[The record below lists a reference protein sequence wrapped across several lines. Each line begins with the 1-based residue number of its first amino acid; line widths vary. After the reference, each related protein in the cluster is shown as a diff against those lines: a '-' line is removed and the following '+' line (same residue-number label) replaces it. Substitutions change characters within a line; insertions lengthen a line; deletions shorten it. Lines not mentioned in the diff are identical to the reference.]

1 MADACAASSVCPA
14 FATCENI
21 PGSHRCACKRGFASS
36 SGEQYFTD
44 RKVKC
49 KDIDECSRDPSPCGP
64 NSVCT
69 NKRGSY
75 TCTCPPGYLP
85 PSQPGIP
92 FSCTD
97 IDECL
102 DLASCPAS
110 ATCTNT
116 PGSHFCTCNTGFAS
130 SSGEQRFT
138 EPAAQCNDIDE
149 CSRDPSPCGPSSVCT
164 NTVGS
169 YACTCPPGY
178 LPPSQPGIPFSC
190 TDVDECAQN
199 PAICGPN
206 ASCLNT
212 PGSYTCQCSPGHL
225 PSTPGPWVPGTTL
238 CTDIDECLDLAS
250 CPASATCT
258 NTPGNHFCTCNTGF
272 ASSSGEQ
279 RFTEPAA
286 QCNDIDECSW
296 DPSPCGPSSMCT
308 NTLGSYTCTCSPG
321 YLPPSQPGIPFSC
334 TDVDECAR
342 KPAICGPNASCL
354 NTPGSYTCQCSPG
367 HLPSTPGPW
376 VPGTTLCTDI
386 DECLDLASCP
396 ASATCTNTPGS
407 HFCTC
412 NTGFASSSGE
422 QRFTEPAAQC
432 NDIDECSWDPS
443 PCGPSSMCTN
453 TVGSYACTCPPGYLP
468 PSQPGI
474 PFSCTDVD
482 ECARKPAICRPNA
495 SCLNTPGSYTCQCSP
510 GHLPS
515 TPGPWVPGTTL
526 CTDIDECL
534 DLASCPASA
543 TCTNTP
549 GSHFCTCN
557 TGFASS
563 SGEQRFTEPGAQCN
577 DIDECSRDPSPC
589 GPSSVCTNTVGSYAC
604 TCPPGYL
611 PPSQPGIPFSCTD
624 VDECARKPAICGPNA
639 SCLNTPGSYTCQCS
653 PGHLPST
660 PGPWV
665 PGTTLCTDIDECLDL
680 ASCPA
685 SATCTNTPGSHFCTC
700 NTGFASSSGEQRF
713 TEPAAQCNDIDE
725 CSRDPSPCGPS
736 SVCTN
741 TVGSYA
747 CTCPPGYLP
756 PSQPGIP
763 FSCTDVDECARKPAI
778 CGPNASCL
786 NTPGSYTCQ
795 CSPGHLPS
803 TPGPWVPGT
812 TLCTD
817 IDECLDLASCPA
829 SATCTNTP
837 GSHFCTCNTGFA
849 SSSGEQRFTEPAAQ
863 CNDIDE
869 CSRDPSPCGPSSV
882 CTNTVGSY
890 ACTCP
895 PGYLPPSQPGI
906 PFSCTDV
913 DECARKPAICGPN
926 ASCLNTPG
934 SYTCQCSPGHLP
946 STPGPWV
953 PGTTLCTD
961 IDECL
966 DLASCPASATCT
978 NTPGSH
984 FCTCN
989 TGFASSSGEQRFTE
1003 PAAQCND
1010 IDECSR
1016 DPSPCGPS
1024 SVCTNTVGSYA
1035 CTCPPGYLP
1044 PSQPGIPF
1052 SCTDVDECAR
1062 KPAICGPNA
1071 SCLNTPGSYT
1081 CQCSPGHLP
1090 STPGPWV
1097 PGTTLCTEVASNDP
1111 VRTCHNRRLDAA
1123 PGSSPDDAAF
1133 CTLLTSTF
1141 SVLGDPYERKDST
1154 VSLVKAAAGFASI
1167 LEQTPSWSNLSTEQ
1181 LSTMATVF
1189 LQRVESVL
1197 LAAFANPTGK
1207 GNQTIQMEQLDVQ
1220 TKVIEDGC
1228 PGKDS
1233 VISLEVKGE
1242 TMKISC
1248 RTIQGT
1254 VAQARAGVAFASYM
1268 GMESILNGSFFHG
1281 QRATSV
1287 WMNSRVVSAVLTSQ
1301 TKTDFPDP
1309 VNYTFQNLMPSSSP
1323 DQLICVSWEATAWR
1337 GSWSRAGCG
1346 VLHSNATHTTCSCN
1360 RVSNL
1365 AVLMASGEITAGFP
1379 LFLVSHV
1386 GLALSLLCL
1395 FLAILTFLLS
1405 RSIRN
1410 VNTSIHLQLCL
1421 CLFLADLLF
1430 LTAVDSPSH
1439 QLACSIIAGLLHY
1452 LFLACFAW
1460 MFLEAV
1466 VLFLTIRNLGV
1477 VNYFSTHSPKM
1488 RHLSL
1493 FGYGFPTLVVA
1504 VSAAVMPQGYGR
1516 QENCWLSMEKGFIWS
1531 FLGPVCVIIGINSV
1545 LFALTLWM
1553 LQRKLS
1559 RLNTDVSTLK
1569 NTRLLTFKAI
1579 AQVFI
1584 LGCTWI
1590 FGLLQVGPAATV
1602 MAYLFT
1608 IINSLQGAF
1617 IFLVHC
1623 LLNRQVREEYK
1634 RWFTCKP
1641 KSYVSDVSMSTLATS
1656 SKAG

>member
-1 MADACAASSVCPA
+1 MGLVVCPMDVLGTTKNYTNLVPTLGSKMEAASCNRPQCAGLQMPSSSARFCWLICFKGTQHFSSAVNRCDDPMLCPDY
-14 FATCENI
+14 ATCTNARQ
-21 PGSHRCACKRGFASS
+21 GYYCTCQRGFVST
-36 SGEQYFTD
+36 SGATEFTD
-44 RKVKC
+44 PAVRC
-49 KDIDECSRDPSPCGP
+49 
-64 NSVCT
+64 N
-69 NKRGSY
+69 
-75 TCTCPPGYLP
+75 
-85 PSQPGIP
+85 
-92 FSCTD
+92 D

-190 TDVDECAQN
+190 T
-199 PAICGPN
+199 
-206 ASCLNT
+206 
-212 PGSYTCQCSPGHL
+212 
-225 PSTPGPWVPGTTL
+225 
-238 CTDIDECLDLAS
+238 
-250 CPASATCT
+250 
-258 NTPGNHFCTCNTGF
+258 
-272 ASSSGEQ
+272 
-279 RFTEPAA
+279 
-286 QCNDIDECSW
+286 
-296 DPSPCGPSSMCT
+296 
-308 NTLGSYTCTCSPG
+308 
-321 YLPPSQPGIPFSC
+321 
-334 TDVDECAR
+334 
-342 KPAICGPNASCL
+342 
-354 NTPGSYTCQCSPG
+354 
-367 HLPSTPGPW
+367 
-376 VPGTTLCTDI
+376 
-386 DECLDLASCP
+386 
-396 ASATCTNTPGS
+396 
-407 HFCTC
+407 
-412 NTGFASSSGE
+412 
-422 QRFTEPAAQC
+422 
-432 NDIDECSWDPS
+432 
-443 PCGPSSMCTN
+443 
-453 TVGSYACTCPPGYLP
+453 
-468 PSQPGI
+468 
-474 PFSCTDVD
+474 
-482 ECARKPAICRPNA
+482 
-495 SCLNTPGSYTCQCSP
+495 
-510 GHLPS
+510 
-515 TPGPWVPGTTL
+515 
-526 CTDIDECL
+526 
-534 DLASCPASA
+534 
-543 TCTNTP
+543 
-549 GSHFCTCN
+549 
-557 TGFASS
+557 
-563 SGEQRFTEPGAQCN
+563 
-577 DIDECSRDPSPC
+577 
-589 GPSSVCTNTVGSYAC
+589 
-604 TCPPGYL
+604 
-611 PPSQPGIPFSCTD
+611 
-624 VDECARKPAICGPNA
+624 
-639 SCLNTPGSYTCQCS
+639 
-653 PGHLPST
+653 
-660 PGPWV
+660 
-665 PGTTLCTDIDECLDL
+665 
-680 ASCPA
+680 
-685 SATCTNTPGSHFCTC
+685 
-700 NTGFASSSGEQRF
+700 
-713 TEPAAQCNDIDE
+713 
-725 CSRDPSPCGPS
+725 
-736 SVCTN
+736 
-741 TVGSYA
+741 
-747 CTCPPGYLP
+747 
-756 PSQPGIP
+756 
-763 FSCTDVDECARKPAI
+763 
-778 CGPNASCL
+778 
-786 NTPGSYTCQ
+786 
-795 CSPGHLPS
+795 
-803 TPGPWVPGT
+803 
-812 TLCTD
+812 
-817 IDECLDLASCPA
+817 
-829 SATCTNTP
+829 
-837 GSHFCTCNTGFA
+837 
-849 SSSGEQRFTEPAAQ
+849 
-863 CNDIDE
+863 
-869 CSRDPSPCGPSSV
+869 
-882 CTNTVGSY
+882 
-890 ACTCP
+890 
-895 PGYLPPSQPGI
+895 
-906 PFSCTDV
+906 
-913 DECARKPAICGPN
+913 
-926 ASCLNTPG
+926 
-934 SYTCQCSPGHLP
+934 
-946 STPGPWV
+946 
-953 PGTTLCTD
+953 
-961 IDECL
+961 
-966 DLASCPASATCT
+966 
-978 NTPGSH
+978 
-984 FCTCN
+984 
-989 TGFASSSGEQRFTE
+989 
-1003 PAAQCND
+1003 
-1010 IDECSR
+1010 
-1016 DPSPCGPS
+1016 
-1024 SVCTNTVGSYA
+1024 
-1035 CTCPPGYLP
+1035 
-1044 PSQPGIPF
+1044 
-1052 SCTDVDECAR
+1052 
-1062 KPAICGPNA
+1062 
-1071 SCLNTPGSYT
+1071 
-1081 CQCSPGHLP
+1081 
-1090 STPGPWV
+1090 
-1097 PGTTLCTEVASNDP
+1097 EVASNDP

-1123 PGSSPDDAAF
+1123 PSSSPDDAAF

-1301 TKTDFPDP
+1301 TKSDFPDP

-1395 FLAILTFLLS
+1395 FLAILTFLLC

-1608 IINSLQGAF
+1608 IINSLQG
-1617 IFLVHC
+1617 
-1623 LLNRQVREEYK
+1623 VREEYK

-1656 SKAG
+1656 SKAVREPMSLRSLPNPHQMHPESRADVLAGRQEMPSRHRRRKSLSQNLNPPSLKRLQDQSFETNLPAVWAGV

>member
-1 MADACAASSVCPA
+1 MLCPDYATCINARQGYYCTCQRGFVSTSGATEFTDPAVRCNADACAASSVCPA

-49 KDIDECSRDPSPCGP
+49 KDIDECSQDPSPCGP
-64 NSVCT
+64 SSVCT
-69 NKRGSY
+69 NTLGSY
-75 TCTCPPGYLP
+75 ACTCPPGYLP

-97 IDECL
+97 VDECARNPAICGPNASCLNTPGSYTCQCSPGHRRSTPGPWVPGTTLCTDVDECL

-164 NTVGS
+164 NTPGS

-178 LPPSQPGIPFSC
+178 LPRSQPGIPFSC
-190 TDVDECAQN
+190 TDVDECARN

-212 PGSYTCQCSPGHL
+212 PGSYTCQCSPGHRR
-225 PSTPGPWVPGTTL
+225 STPGPWVPGTTL
-238 CTDIDECLDLAS
+238 CTD
-250 CPASATCT
+250 
-258 NTPGNHFCTCNTGF
+258 
-272 ASSSGEQ
+272 
-279 RFTEPAA
+279 
-286 QCNDIDECSW
+286 
-296 DPSPCGPSSMCT
+296 
-308 NTLGSYTCTCSPG
+308 
-321 YLPPSQPGIPFSC
+321 
-334 TDVDECAR
+334 V
-342 KPAICGPNASCL
+342 
-354 NTPGSYTCQCSPG
+354 
-367 HLPSTPGPW
+367 
-376 VPGTTLCTDI
+376 

-422 QRFTEPAAQC
+422 QRFTQ
-432 NDIDECSWDPS
+432 
-443 PCGPSSMCTN
+443 
-453 TVGSYACTCPPGYLP
+453 
-468 PSQPGI
+468 
-474 PFSCTDVD
+474 
-482 ECARKPAICRPNA
+482 
-495 SCLNTPGSYTCQCSP
+495 
-510 GHLPS
+510 
-515 TPGPWVPGTTL
+515 
-526 CTDIDECL
+526 
-534 DLASCPASA
+534 
-543 TCTNTP
+543 
-549 GSHFCTCN
+549 
-557 TGFASS
+557 
-563 SGEQRFTEPGAQCN
+563 
-577 DIDECSRDPSPC
+577 
-589 GPSSVCTNTVGSYAC
+589 
-604 TCPPGYL
+604 
-611 PPSQPGIPFSCTD
+611 
-624 VDECARKPAICGPNA
+624 
-639 SCLNTPGSYTCQCS
+639 
-653 PGHLPST
+653 
-660 PGPWV
+660 
-665 PGTTLCTDIDECLDL
+665 
-680 ASCPA
+680 
-685 SATCTNTPGSHFCTC
+685 
-700 NTGFASSSGEQRF
+700 
-713 TEPAAQCNDIDE
+713 PAAQCNDIDE

-763 FSCTDVDECARKPAI
+763 FSCTDVDECARNPAI

-795 CSPGHLPS
+795 CSPGHRRS

-817 IDECLDLASCPA
+817 IDECSRDPSPCGPSSVCTNTPGSYACTCPPGYLPPSQPGIPFSCTDVDECARNPAICGPNASCLNTPGIYTCQCSPGHRRSTPGPWVPGTTLCTDVDECLDLASCPA

-849 SSSGEQRFTEPAAQ
+849 SSSGEQRFTQPAAQ

-869 CSRDPSPCGPSSV
+869 CSQDPSPCGPSSV
-882 CTNTVGSY
+882 CTNTPGSY
-890 ACTCP
+890 TCMCP
-895 PGYLPPSQPGI
+895 PGYLPPSQPGV
-906 PFSCTDV
+906 PFS
-913 DECARKPAICGPN
+913 
-926 ASCLNTPG
+926 
-934 SYTCQCSPGHLP
+934 
-946 STPGPWV
+946 
-953 PGTTLCTD
+953 
-961 IDECL
+961 
-966 DLASCPASATCT
+966 
-978 NTPGSH
+978 
-984 FCTCN
+984 
-989 TGFASSSGEQRFTE
+989 
-1003 PAAQCND
+1003 
-1010 IDECSR
+1010 
-1016 DPSPCGPS
+1016 
-1024 SVCTNTVGSYA
+1024 
-1035 CTCPPGYLP
+1035 
-1044 PSQPGIPF
+1044 
-1052 SCTDVDECAR
+1052 
-1062 KPAICGPNA
+1062 
-1071 SCLNTPGSYT
+1071 
-1081 CQCSPGHLP
+1081 
-1090 STPGPWV
+1090 
-1097 PGTTLCTEVASNDP
+1097 CTEVASNDP
-1111 VRTCHNRRLDAA
+1111 VRKCHNQRLDAA

-1141 SVLGDPYERKDST
+1141 SVLGDPYERKNST

-1167 LEQTPSWSNLSTEQ
+1167 LEQTPSWSNLSMEQ

-1197 LAAFANPTGK
+1197 LAAFANPTRK
-1207 GNQTIQMEQLDVQ
+1207 GSQTIQMEQLDVQ

-1379 LFLVSHV
+1379 LFLISHV

-1395 FLAILTFLLS
+1395 FLTILTFLLS

-1439 QLACSIIAGLLHY
+1439 QLACAVIAGLLHY

-1569 NTRLLTFKAI
+1569 DTRLLTFKAI

-1590 FGLLQVGPAATV
+1590 FGILQVGPAATV

-1608 IINSLQGAF
+1608 IVNSLQGAF

-1641 KSYVSDVSMSTLATS
+1641 KSHVSDVSMSTLATS

>member
-1 MADACAASSVCPA
+1 MKKQLITHLVGFCWLICFKGTQHFSSAVNRCDDPMLCPDYATCINARQGYYCTCQRGFVSTSGATEFTDPAVRCNADACAASSVCPA

-49 KDIDECSRDPSPCGP
+49 
-64 NSVCT
+64 
-69 NKRGSY
+69 
-75 TCTCPPGYLP
+75 
-85 PSQPGIP
+85 
-92 FSCTD
+92 
-97 IDECL
+97 
-102 DLASCPAS
+102 
-110 ATCTNT
+110 
-116 PGSHFCTCNTGFAS
+116 
-130 SSGEQRFT
+130 
-138 EPAAQCNDIDE
+138 NDIDE
-149 CSRDPSPCGPSSVCT
+149 CSQDPSPCGPSSVCT
-164 NTVGS
+164 NK
-169 YACTCPPGY
+169 
-178 LPPSQPGIPFSC
+178 L
-190 TDVDECAQN
+190 
-199 PAICGPN
+199 
-206 ASCLNT
+206 
-212 PGSYTCQCSPGHL
+212 
-225 PSTPGPWVPGTTL
+225 
-238 CTDIDECLDLAS
+238 
-250 CPASATCT
+250 
-258 NTPGNHFCTCNTGF
+258 
-272 ASSSGEQ
+272 
-279 RFTEPAA
+279 
-286 QCNDIDECSW
+286 
-296 DPSPCGPSSMCT
+296 
-308 NTLGSYTCTCSPG
+308 
-321 YLPPSQPGIPFSC
+321 
-334 TDVDECAR
+334 
-342 KPAICGPNASCL
+342 
-354 NTPGSYTCQCSPG
+354 
-367 HLPSTPGPW
+367 
-376 VPGTTLCTDI
+376 
-386 DECLDLASCP
+386 
-396 ASATCTNTPGS
+396 
-407 HFCTC
+407 
-412 NTGFASSSGE
+412 
-422 QRFTEPAAQC
+422 
-432 NDIDECSWDPS
+432 
-443 PCGPSSMCTN
+443 
-453 TVGSYACTCPPGYLP
+453 GSYACTCPPGYLP

-482 ECARKPAICRPNA
+482 ECARN
-495 SCLNTPGSYTCQCSP
+495 
-510 GHLPS
+510 
-515 TPGPWVPGTTL
+515 
-526 CTDIDECL
+526 
-534 DLASCPASA
+534 
-543 TCTNTP
+543 
-549 GSHFCTCN
+549 
-557 TGFASS
+557 
-563 SGEQRFTEPGAQCN
+563 
-577 DIDECSRDPSPC
+577 
-589 GPSSVCTNTVGSYAC
+589 
-604 TCPPGYL
+604 
-611 PPSQPGIPFSCTD
+611 
-624 VDECARKPAICGPNA
+624 PAICGPNA

-653 PGHLPST
+653 PGHRRST

-741 TVGSYA
+741 TLGSYA

-763 FSCTDVDECARKPAI
+763 FSCTDVDECARNPAI

-795 CSPGHLPS
+795 CSPGHRRS

-817 IDECLDLASCPA
+817 VDECLDLASCPA

-849 SSSGEQRFTEPAAQ
+849 SSSGEQRFTQPAAQ

-869 CSRDPSPCGPSSV
+869 CSQDPSPCGPSSV
-882 CTNTVGSY
+882 CTNTLGSY

-913 DECARKPAICGPN
+913 
-926 ASCLNTPG
+926 
-934 SYTCQCSPGHLP
+934 
-946 STPGPWV
+946 
-953 PGTTLCTD
+953 
-961 IDECL
+961 DECL

-989 TGFASSSGEQRFTE
+989 TGFASSSGEQRFTK

-1024 SVCTNTVGSYA
+1024 SVCTNTLGSYA

-1052 SCTDVDECAR
+1052 SCT
-1062 KPAICGPNA
+1062 
-1071 SCLNTPGSYT
+1071 
-1081 CQCSPGHLP
+1081 
-1090 STPGPWV
+1090 
-1097 PGTTLCTEVASNDP
+1097 EVASNDP
-1111 VRTCHNRRLDAA
+1111 VRKCHNQRLDVA

-1141 SVLGDPYERKDST
+1141 SVLGDPYERKNST

-1167 LEQTPSWSNLSTEQ
+1167 LEQTPSWSNLSMEQ

-1197 LAAFANPTGK
+1197 LAAFANPTRK
-1207 GNQTIQMEQLDVQ
+1207 GSQTIQMEQLDVQ

-1309 VNYTFQNLMPSSSP
+1309 ANYTFQNLMPSSSP

-1395 FLAILTFLLS
+1395 FLTILTFLLS

-1439 QLACSIIAGLLHY
+1439 QLACAIIAGLLHY

-1488 RHLSL
+1488 WHLSL

-1569 NTRLLTFKAI
+1569 DTRLLTFKAI

-1590 FGLLQVGPAATV
+1590 FGILQVGPAATV

-1608 IINSLQGAF
+1608 IVNSLQGAF

-1641 KSYVSDVSMSTLATS
+1641 KSHVSDVSMSTLATS

>member
-1 MADACAASSVCPA
+1 MKKQLITHLVGFCWLICFKGTQHFSSAVNRCDDPMLCPDYATCTNARQGYYCTCQRGFVSTSGATEFTDPAVRCNADACAASSVCPA

-75 TCTCPPGYLP
+75 ACTCPPGYLPSSQPGIPFSCTDIDECSRDPSPCGPNSVCTNKRGSYAGGYIDECSRDPSPCGPNSVCTNKRGSYACTCPPGYLP

-190 TDVDECAQN
+190 T
-199 PAICGPN
+199 
-206 ASCLNT
+206 
-212 PGSYTCQCSPGHL
+212 
-225 PSTPGPWVPGTTL
+225 
-238 CTDIDECLDLAS
+238 
-250 CPASATCT
+250 
-258 NTPGNHFCTCNTGF
+258 
-272 ASSSGEQ
+272 
-279 RFTEPAA
+279 
-286 QCNDIDECSW
+286 
-296 DPSPCGPSSMCT
+296 
-308 NTLGSYTCTCSPG
+308 
-321 YLPPSQPGIPFSC
+321 
-334 TDVDECAR
+334 
-342 KPAICGPNASCL
+342 
-354 NTPGSYTCQCSPG
+354 
-367 HLPSTPGPW
+367 
-376 VPGTTLCTDI
+376 
-386 DECLDLASCP
+386 
-396 ASATCTNTPGS
+396 
-407 HFCTC
+407 
-412 NTGFASSSGE
+412 
-422 QRFTEPAAQC
+422 
-432 NDIDECSWDPS
+432 
-443 PCGPSSMCTN
+443 
-453 TVGSYACTCPPGYLP
+453 
-468 PSQPGI
+468 
-474 PFSCTDVD
+474 
-482 ECARKPAICRPNA
+482 
-495 SCLNTPGSYTCQCSP
+495 
-510 GHLPS
+510 
-515 TPGPWVPGTTL
+515 
-526 CTDIDECL
+526 
-534 DLASCPASA
+534 
-543 TCTNTP
+543 
-549 GSHFCTCN
+549 
-557 TGFASS
+557 
-563 SGEQRFTEPGAQCN
+563 
-577 DIDECSRDPSPC
+577 
-589 GPSSVCTNTVGSYAC
+589 
-604 TCPPGYL
+604 
-611 PPSQPGIPFSCTD
+611 
-624 VDECARKPAICGPNA
+624 
-639 SCLNTPGSYTCQCS
+639 
-653 PGHLPST
+653 
-660 PGPWV
+660 
-665 PGTTLCTDIDECLDL
+665 
-680 ASCPA
+680 
-685 SATCTNTPGSHFCTC
+685 
-700 NTGFASSSGEQRF
+700 
-713 TEPAAQCNDIDE
+713 
-725 CSRDPSPCGPS
+725 
-736 SVCTN
+736 
-741 TVGSYA
+741 
-747 CTCPPGYLP
+747 
-756 PSQPGIP
+756 
-763 FSCTDVDECARKPAI
+763 
-778 CGPNASCL
+778 
-786 NTPGSYTCQ
+786 
-795 CSPGHLPS
+795 
-803 TPGPWVPGT
+803 
-812 TLCTD
+812 
-817 IDECLDLASCPA
+817 
-829 SATCTNTP
+829 
-837 GSHFCTCNTGFA
+837 
-849 SSSGEQRFTEPAAQ
+849 
-863 CNDIDE
+863 
-869 CSRDPSPCGPSSV
+869 
-882 CTNTVGSY
+882 
-890 ACTCP
+890 
-895 PGYLPPSQPGI
+895 
-906 PFSCTDV
+906 
-913 DECARKPAICGPN
+913 
-926 ASCLNTPG
+926 
-934 SYTCQCSPGHLP
+934 
-946 STPGPWV
+946 
-953 PGTTLCTD
+953 
-961 IDECL
+961 
-966 DLASCPASATCT
+966 
-978 NTPGSH
+978 
-984 FCTCN
+984 
-989 TGFASSSGEQRFTE
+989 
-1003 PAAQCND
+1003 
-1010 IDECSR
+1010 
-1016 DPSPCGPS
+1016 
-1024 SVCTNTVGSYA
+1024 
-1035 CTCPPGYLP
+1035 
-1044 PSQPGIPF
+1044 
-1052 SCTDVDECAR
+1052 
-1062 KPAICGPNA
+1062 
-1071 SCLNTPGSYT
+1071 
-1081 CQCSPGHLP
+1081 
-1090 STPGPWV
+1090 
-1097 PGTTLCTEVASNDP
+1097 EVASNDP

-1123 PGSSPDDAAF
+1123 PSSSPDDAAF

-1301 TKTDFPDP
+1301 TKSDFPDP

-1395 FLAILTFLLS
+1395 FLAILTFLLC

-1516 QENCWLSMEKGFIWS
+1516 QEK
-1531 FLGPVCVIIGINSV
+1531 
-1545 LFALTLWM
+1545 
-1553 LQRKLS
+1553 
-1559 RLNTDVSTLK
+1559 
-1569 NTRLLTFKAI
+1569 
-1579 AQVFI
+1579 
-1584 LGCTWI
+1584 
-1590 FGLLQVGPAATV
+1590 
-1602 MAYLFT
+1602 
-1608 IINSLQGAF
+1608 
-1617 IFLVHC
+1617 
-1623 LLNRQVREEYK
+1623 
-1634 RWFTCKP
+1634 
-1641 KSYVSDVSMSTLATS
+1641 
-1656 SKAG
+1656 

>member
-1 MADACAASSVCPA
+1 MKKQLITHLVGFCWLICFKGTQHFSSAVNRCDDPMLCPDYATCINARQGYYCTCQRGFVSTSGATEFTDPAVRCNADACAASSVCPA

-49 KDIDECSRDPSPCGP
+49 NDIDECSRDPSPCGP
-64 NSVCT
+64 SSVCT
-69 NKRGSY
+69 NTLGSY
-75 TCTCPPGYLP
+75 ACTCPPGYLP

-97 IDECL
+97 VDECARNPAICGPNASCLNTPGSYTCQCSPGHRRSTPGPWVPGTTLCTDVDECL

-138 EPAAQCNDIDE
+138 QPAAQCNDIDE
-149 CSRDPSPCGPSSVCT
+149 CSQDPSPCGPSSVCT
-164 NTVGS
+164 NTLGS

-190 TDVDECAQN
+190 TDVDECARN

-212 PGSYTCQCSPGHL
+212 PGSYTCQCSPGHRR
-225 PSTPGPWVPGTTL
+225 STPGPWVPGTTL
-238 CTDIDECLDLAS
+238 C
-250 CPASATCT
+250 
-258 NTPGNHFCTCNTGF
+258 
-272 ASSSGEQ
+272 
-279 RFTEPAA
+279 R
-286 QCNDIDECSW
+286 
-296 DPSPCGPSSMCT
+296 
-308 NTLGSYTCTCSPG
+308 
-321 YLPPSQPGIPFSC
+321 
-334 TDVDECAR
+334 DV
-342 KPAICGPNASCL
+342 
-354 NTPGSYTCQCSPG
+354 
-367 HLPSTPGPW
+367 
-376 VPGTTLCTDI
+376 

-422 QRFTEPAAQC
+422 QRFTKPAAQC
-432 NDIDECSWDPS
+432 NDIDECSRDPS
-443 PCGPSSMCTN
+443 PCGPSSVCTN
-453 TVGSYACTCPPGYLP
+453 TLGSYACTCPPGYLP

-482 ECARKPAICRPNA
+482 ECARNPAICGPNA

-510 GHLPS
+510 GHRRS

-526 CTDIDECL
+526 CTDVDECL

-563 SGEQRFTEPGAQCN
+563 SGEQRFTQPAAQCN
-577 DIDECSRDPSPC
+577 DIDECSQDPSPC
-589 GPSSVCTNTVGSYAC
+589 GPSSVCTNTLGSYAC

-624 VDECARKPAICGPNA
+624 VDECARNPAICGPNA

-653 PGHLPST
+653 PGHRRST

-665 PGTTLCTDIDECLDL
+665 PGTTLCRDVDECLDL

-713 TEPAAQCNDIDE
+713 TKPAAQCNDIDE

-741 TVGSYA
+741 TLGSYA

-763 FSCTDVDECARKPAI
+763 FSCT
-778 CGPNASCL
+778 
-786 NTPGSYTCQ
+786 
-795 CSPGHLPS
+795 
-803 TPGPWVPGT
+803 
-812 TLCTD
+812 
-817 IDECLDLASCPA
+817 
-829 SATCTNTP
+829 
-837 GSHFCTCNTGFA
+837 
-849 SSSGEQRFTEPAAQ
+849 
-863 CNDIDE
+863 
-869 CSRDPSPCGPSSV
+869 
-882 CTNTVGSY
+882 
-890 ACTCP
+890 
-895 PGYLPPSQPGI
+895 
-906 PFSCTDV
+906 
-913 DECARKPAICGPN
+913 
-926 ASCLNTPG
+926 
-934 SYTCQCSPGHLP
+934 
-946 STPGPWV
+946 
-953 PGTTLCTD
+953 
-961 IDECL
+961 
-966 DLASCPASATCT
+966 
-978 NTPGSH
+978 
-984 FCTCN
+984 
-989 TGFASSSGEQRFTE
+989 
-1003 PAAQCND
+1003 
-1010 IDECSR
+1010 
-1016 DPSPCGPS
+1016 
-1024 SVCTNTVGSYA
+1024 
-1035 CTCPPGYLP
+1035 
-1044 PSQPGIPF
+1044 
-1052 SCTDVDECAR
+1052 
-1062 KPAICGPNA
+1062 
-1071 SCLNTPGSYT
+1071 
-1081 CQCSPGHLP
+1081 
-1090 STPGPWV
+1090 
-1097 PGTTLCTEVASNDP
+1097 EVASNDP
-1111 VRTCHNRRLDAA
+1111 VRKCHNQRLDVA

-1141 SVLGDPYERKDST
+1141 SVLGDPYERKNST

-1167 LEQTPSWSNLSTEQ
+1167 LEQTPSWSNLSMEQ

-1197 LAAFANPTGK
+1197 LAAFANPTRK
-1207 GNQTIQMEQLDVQ
+1207 GSQTIQMEQLDVQ

-1309 VNYTFQNLMPSSSP
+1309 ANYTFQNLMPSSSP

-1395 FLAILTFLLS
+1395 FLTILTFLLS

-1439 QLACSIIAGLLHY
+1439 QLACAIIAGLLHY

-1488 RHLSL
+1488 WHLSL

-1569 NTRLLTFKAI
+1569 DTRLLTFKAI

-1590 FGLLQVGPAATV
+1590 FGILQVGPAATV

-1608 IINSLQGAF
+1608 IVNSLQGAF

-1641 KSYVSDVSMSTLATS
+1641 KSHVSDVSMSTLATS

>member
-1 MADACAASSVCPA
+1 MKKQLITHLVGFCWLICFKGTQHFSSAVNRCDDPMLCPDYATCINARQGYYCTCQRGFVSTSGATEFTDPAVRCNADACAASSVCPA

-49 KDIDECSRDPSPCGP
+49 KDIDECSQDPSPCGP
-64 NSVCT
+64 SSVCT
-69 NKRGSY
+69 NTLGSY
-75 TCTCPPGYLP
+75 ACTCPPGYLP

-97 IDECL
+97 VDECARNPAICGPNASCLNTPGSYTCQCSPGHRRSTPGPWVPGTTLCTDVDECL

-164 NTVGS
+164 NTPGS

-178 LPPSQPGIPFSC
+178 LPRSQPGIPFSC
-190 TDVDECAQN
+190 TDVDECARN

-212 PGSYTCQCSPGHL
+212 PGSYTCQCSPGHRR
-225 PSTPGPWVPGTTL
+225 STPGPWVPGTTL
-238 CTDIDECLDLAS
+238 CTD
-250 CPASATCT
+250 
-258 NTPGNHFCTCNTGF
+258 
-272 ASSSGEQ
+272 
-279 RFTEPAA
+279 
-286 QCNDIDECSW
+286 
-296 DPSPCGPSSMCT
+296 
-308 NTLGSYTCTCSPG
+308 
-321 YLPPSQPGIPFSC
+321 
-334 TDVDECAR
+334 V
-342 KPAICGPNASCL
+342 
-354 NTPGSYTCQCSPG
+354 
-367 HLPSTPGPW
+367 
-376 VPGTTLCTDI
+376 

-422 QRFTEPAAQC
+422 QRFTQ
-432 NDIDECSWDPS
+432 
-443 PCGPSSMCTN
+443 
-453 TVGSYACTCPPGYLP
+453 
-468 PSQPGI
+468 
-474 PFSCTDVD
+474 
-482 ECARKPAICRPNA
+482 
-495 SCLNTPGSYTCQCSP
+495 
-510 GHLPS
+510 
-515 TPGPWVPGTTL
+515 
-526 CTDIDECL
+526 
-534 DLASCPASA
+534 
-543 TCTNTP
+543 
-549 GSHFCTCN
+549 
-557 TGFASS
+557 
-563 SGEQRFTEPGAQCN
+563 
-577 DIDECSRDPSPC
+577 
-589 GPSSVCTNTVGSYAC
+589 
-604 TCPPGYL
+604 
-611 PPSQPGIPFSCTD
+611 
-624 VDECARKPAICGPNA
+624 
-639 SCLNTPGSYTCQCS
+639 
-653 PGHLPST
+653 
-660 PGPWV
+660 
-665 PGTTLCTDIDECLDL
+665 
-680 ASCPA
+680 
-685 SATCTNTPGSHFCTC
+685 
-700 NTGFASSSGEQRF
+700 
-713 TEPAAQCNDIDE
+713 PAAQCNDIDE

-763 FSCTDVDECARKPAI
+763 FSCTDVDECARNPAI

-795 CSPGHLPS
+795 CSPGHRRS

-817 IDECLDLASCPA
+817 VDECLDLASCPA

-863 CNDIDE
+863 CNDGCCFWHRAERSIQGATEADIDE

-882 CTNTVGSY
+882 CTNTPGSY

-913 DECARKPAICGPN
+913 DECARNPAICGPN

-934 SYTCQCSPGHLP
+934 IYTCQCSPGHRR

-961 IDECL
+961 VDECL

-989 TGFASSSGEQRFTE
+989 TGFASSSGEQRFTQ

-1010 IDECSR
+1010 IDECSQ

-1024 SVCTNTVGSYA
+1024 SVCTNTPGSYT
-1035 CTCPPGYLP
+1035 CMCPPGYLP
-1044 PSQPGIPF
+1044 PSQPGVPF
-1052 SCTDVDECAR
+1052 S
-1062 KPAICGPNA
+1062 
-1071 SCLNTPGSYT
+1071 
-1081 CQCSPGHLP
+1081 
-1090 STPGPWV
+1090 
-1097 PGTTLCTEVASNDP
+1097 CTEVASNDP
-1111 VRTCHNRRLDAA
+1111 VRKCHNQRLDAA

-1141 SVLGDPYERKDST
+1141 SVLGDPYERKNST

-1167 LEQTPSWSNLSTEQ
+1167 LEQTPSWSNLSMEQ

-1197 LAAFANPTGK
+1197 LAAFANPTRK
-1207 GNQTIQMEQLDVQ
+1207 GSQTIQMEQLDVQ

-1379 LFLVSHV
+1379 LFLISHV

-1395 FLAILTFLLS
+1395 FLTILTFLLS

-1439 QLACSIIAGLLHY
+1439 QLACAVIAGLLHY

-1569 NTRLLTFKAI
+1569 DTRLLTFKAI

-1590 FGLLQVGPAATV
+1590 FGILQVGPAATV

-1608 IINSLQGAF
+1608 IVNSLQGAF

-1641 KSYVSDVSMSTLATS
+1641 KSHVSDVSMSTLATS

>member
-1 MADACAASSVCPA
+1 MKKQLITHLVGFCWLICFKGTQHFSSAVNRCDDPMLCPDYATCINARQGYYCTCQRGFVSTSGATEFTDPAVRCNADACAASSVCPA

-49 KDIDECSRDPSPCGP
+49 KDIDECSQDPSPCGP
-64 NSVCT
+64 SSVCT
-69 NKRGSY
+69 NTLGSY
-75 TCTCPPGYLP
+75 ACTCPPGYLP

-97 IDECL
+97 VDECARNPAICGPNASCLNTPGSYTCQCSPGHRRSTPGPWVPGTTLCTDIDECSRDPSPCGPSSVCTNTPGSYACTCPPGYLPRSQPGIPFSCTDVDECARNPAICGPNASCLNTPGSYTCQCSPGHRRSTPGPWVPGTTLCTDVDECL

-138 EPAAQCNDIDE
+138 Q
-149 CSRDPSPCGPSSVCT
+149 
-164 NTVGS
+164 
-169 YACTCPPGY
+169 
-178 LPPSQPGIPFSC
+178 
-190 TDVDECAQN
+190 
-199 PAICGPN
+199 
-206 ASCLNT
+206 
-212 PGSYTCQCSPGHL
+212 
-225 PSTPGPWVPGTTL
+225 
-238 CTDIDECLDLAS
+238 
-250 CPASATCT
+250 
-258 NTPGNHFCTCNTGF
+258 
-272 ASSSGEQ
+272 
-279 RFTEPAA
+279 
-286 QCNDIDECSW
+286 
-296 DPSPCGPSSMCT
+296 
-308 NTLGSYTCTCSPG
+308 
-321 YLPPSQPGIPFSC
+321 
-334 TDVDECAR
+334 
-342 KPAICGPNASCL
+342 
-354 NTPGSYTCQCSPG
+354 
-367 HLPSTPGPW
+367 
-376 VPGTTLCTDI
+376 
-386 DECLDLASCP
+386 
-396 ASATCTNTPGS
+396 
-407 HFCTC
+407 
-412 NTGFASSSGE
+412 
-422 QRFTEPAAQC
+422 
-432 NDIDECSWDPS
+432 
-443 PCGPSSMCTN
+443 
-453 TVGSYACTCPPGYLP
+453 
-468 PSQPGI
+468 
-474 PFSCTDVD
+474 
-482 ECARKPAICRPNA
+482 
-495 SCLNTPGSYTCQCSP
+495 
-510 GHLPS
+510 
-515 TPGPWVPGTTL
+515 
-526 CTDIDECL
+526 
-534 DLASCPASA
+534 
-543 TCTNTP
+543 
-549 GSHFCTCN
+549 
-557 TGFASS
+557 
-563 SGEQRFTEPGAQCN
+563 
-577 DIDECSRDPSPC
+577 
-589 GPSSVCTNTVGSYAC
+589 
-604 TCPPGYL
+604 
-611 PPSQPGIPFSCTD
+611 
-624 VDECARKPAICGPNA
+624 
-639 SCLNTPGSYTCQCS
+639 
-653 PGHLPST
+653 
-660 PGPWV
+660 
-665 PGTTLCTDIDECLDL
+665 
-680 ASCPA
+680 
-685 SATCTNTPGSHFCTC
+685 
-700 NTGFASSSGEQRF
+700 
-713 TEPAAQCNDIDE
+713 PAAQCNDIDE

-763 FSCTDVDECARKPAI
+763 FSCTDVDECARNPAI

-795 CSPGHLPS
+795 CSPGHRRS

-817 IDECLDLASCPA
+817 IDECSRDPSPCGPSSVCTNTPGSYACTCPPGYLPPSQPGIPFSCTDVDECARNPAICGPNASCLNTPGIYTCQCSPGHRRSTPGPWVPGTTLCTDVDECLDLASCPA

-849 SSSGEQRFTEPAAQ
+849 SSSGEQRFTQPAAQ

-869 CSRDPSPCGPSSV
+869 CSQDPSPCGPSSV
-882 CTNTVGSY
+882 CTNTPGSY
-890 ACTCP
+890 TCMCP
-895 PGYLPPSQPGI
+895 PGYLPPSQPGV
-906 PFSCTDV
+906 PFS
-913 DECARKPAICGPN
+913 
-926 ASCLNTPG
+926 
-934 SYTCQCSPGHLP
+934 
-946 STPGPWV
+946 
-953 PGTTLCTD
+953 
-961 IDECL
+961 
-966 DLASCPASATCT
+966 
-978 NTPGSH
+978 
-984 FCTCN
+984 
-989 TGFASSSGEQRFTE
+989 
-1003 PAAQCND
+1003 
-1010 IDECSR
+1010 
-1016 DPSPCGPS
+1016 
-1024 SVCTNTVGSYA
+1024 
-1035 CTCPPGYLP
+1035 
-1044 PSQPGIPF
+1044 
-1052 SCTDVDECAR
+1052 
-1062 KPAICGPNA
+1062 
-1071 SCLNTPGSYT
+1071 
-1081 CQCSPGHLP
+1081 
-1090 STPGPWV
+1090 
-1097 PGTTLCTEVASNDP
+1097 CTEVASNDP
-1111 VRTCHNRRLDAA
+1111 VRKCHNQRLDAA

-1141 SVLGDPYERKDST
+1141 SVLGDPYERKNST

-1167 LEQTPSWSNLSTEQ
+1167 LEQTPSWSNLSMEQ

-1197 LAAFANPTGK
+1197 LAAFANPTRK
-1207 GNQTIQMEQLDVQ
+1207 GSQTIQMEQLDVQ

-1379 LFLVSHV
+1379 LFLISHV

-1395 FLAILTFLLS
+1395 FLTILTFLLS

-1439 QLACSIIAGLLHY
+1439 QLACAVIAGLLHY

-1569 NTRLLTFKAI
+1569 DTRLLTFKAI

-1590 FGLLQVGPAATV
+1590 FGILQVGPAATV

-1608 IINSLQGAF
+1608 IVNSLQGAF

-1641 KSYVSDVSMSTLATS
+1641 KSHVSDVSMSTLATS

>member
-1 MADACAASSVCPA
+1 MKKQLITHLVGFCWLICFKGTQHFSSAVNRCDDPMLCPDYATCINARQGYYCTCQRGFVSTSGATEFTDPAVRCNADACAASSVCPA

-49 KDIDECSRDPSPCGP
+49 KDIDECSQDPSPCGP
-64 NSVCT
+64 SSVCT
-69 NKRGSY
+69 NTLGSY
-75 TCTCPPGYLP
+75 ACTCPPGYLP

-97 IDECL
+97 VDECARNPAICGPNASCLNTPGSYTCQCSPGHRRSTPGPWVPGTTLCTDVDECL

-164 NTVGS
+164 NTPGS

-178 LPPSQPGIPFSC
+178 LPRSQPGIPFSC
-190 TDVDECAQN
+190 TDVDECARN

-212 PGSYTCQCSPGHL
+212 PGSYTCQCSPGHRR
-225 PSTPGPWVPGTTL
+225 STPGPWVPGTTL
-238 CTDIDECLDLAS
+238 CTD
-250 CPASATCT
+250 
-258 NTPGNHFCTCNTGF
+258 
-272 ASSSGEQ
+272 
-279 RFTEPAA
+279 
-286 QCNDIDECSW
+286 
-296 DPSPCGPSSMCT
+296 
-308 NTLGSYTCTCSPG
+308 
-321 YLPPSQPGIPFSC
+321 
-334 TDVDECAR
+334 V
-342 KPAICGPNASCL
+342 
-354 NTPGSYTCQCSPG
+354 
-367 HLPSTPGPW
+367 
-376 VPGTTLCTDI
+376 

-422 QRFTEPAAQC
+422 QRFTQ
-432 NDIDECSWDPS
+432 
-443 PCGPSSMCTN
+443 
-453 TVGSYACTCPPGYLP
+453 
-468 PSQPGI
+468 
-474 PFSCTDVD
+474 
-482 ECARKPAICRPNA
+482 
-495 SCLNTPGSYTCQCSP
+495 
-510 GHLPS
+510 
-515 TPGPWVPGTTL
+515 
-526 CTDIDECL
+526 
-534 DLASCPASA
+534 
-543 TCTNTP
+543 
-549 GSHFCTCN
+549 
-557 TGFASS
+557 
-563 SGEQRFTEPGAQCN
+563 
-577 DIDECSRDPSPC
+577 
-589 GPSSVCTNTVGSYAC
+589 
-604 TCPPGYL
+604 
-611 PPSQPGIPFSCTD
+611 
-624 VDECARKPAICGPNA
+624 
-639 SCLNTPGSYTCQCS
+639 
-653 PGHLPST
+653 
-660 PGPWV
+660 
-665 PGTTLCTDIDECLDL
+665 
-680 ASCPA
+680 
-685 SATCTNTPGSHFCTC
+685 
-700 NTGFASSSGEQRF
+700 
-713 TEPAAQCNDIDE
+713 PAAQCNDIDE

-763 FSCTDVDECARKPAI
+763 FSCTDVDECARNPAI

-795 CSPGHLPS
+795 CSPGHRRS

-817 IDECLDLASCPA
+817 IDECSRDPSPCGPSSVCTNTPGSYACTCPPGYLPPSQPGIPFSCTDVDECARNPAICGPNASCLNTPGIYTCQCSPGHRRSTPGPWVPGTTLCTDVDECLDLASCPA

-849 SSSGEQRFTEPAAQ
+849 SSSGEQRFTQPAAQ

-869 CSRDPSPCGPSSV
+869 CSQDPSPCGPSSV
-882 CTNTVGSY
+882 CTNTPGSY
-890 ACTCP
+890 TCMCP
-895 PGYLPPSQPGI
+895 PGYLPPSQPGV
-906 PFSCTDV
+906 PFS
-913 DECARKPAICGPN
+913 
-926 ASCLNTPG
+926 
-934 SYTCQCSPGHLP
+934 
-946 STPGPWV
+946 
-953 PGTTLCTD
+953 
-961 IDECL
+961 
-966 DLASCPASATCT
+966 
-978 NTPGSH
+978 
-984 FCTCN
+984 
-989 TGFASSSGEQRFTE
+989 
-1003 PAAQCND
+1003 
-1010 IDECSR
+1010 
-1016 DPSPCGPS
+1016 
-1024 SVCTNTVGSYA
+1024 
-1035 CTCPPGYLP
+1035 
-1044 PSQPGIPF
+1044 
-1052 SCTDVDECAR
+1052 
-1062 KPAICGPNA
+1062 
-1071 SCLNTPGSYT
+1071 
-1081 CQCSPGHLP
+1081 
-1090 STPGPWV
+1090 
-1097 PGTTLCTEVASNDP
+1097 CTEVASNDP
-1111 VRTCHNRRLDAA
+1111 VRKCHNQRLDAA

-1141 SVLGDPYERKDST
+1141 SVLGDPYERKNST

-1167 LEQTPSWSNLSTEQ
+1167 LEQTPSWSNLSMEQ

-1197 LAAFANPTGK
+1197 LAAFANPTRK
-1207 GNQTIQMEQLDVQ
+1207 GSQTIQMEQLDVQ

-1379 LFLVSHV
+1379 LFLISHV

-1395 FLAILTFLLS
+1395 FLTILTFLLS

-1439 QLACSIIAGLLHY
+1439 QLACAVIAGLLHY

-1569 NTRLLTFKAI
+1569 DTRLWASRSH
-1579 AQVFI
+1579 ACRWSVA
-1584 LGCTWI
+1584 TWKHSP
-1590 FGLLQVGPAATV
+1590 FWPGP
-1602 MAYLFT
+1602 
-1608 IINSLQGAF
+1608 
-1617 IFLVHC
+1617 
-1623 LLNRQVREEYK
+1623 
-1634 RWFTCKP
+1634 P
-1641 KSYVSDVSMSTLATS
+1641 
-1656 SKAG
+1656 

>member
-1 MADACAASSVCPA
+1 MKKQLITHLVGFCWLICFKGTQHFSSAVNRCDDPMLCPDYATCINARQGYYCTCQRGFVSTSGATEFTDPAVRCNADACAASSVCPA

-49 KDIDECSRDPSPCGP
+49 NACTSVTGSASSICREGSVWSTSLTRKHDAVTKKARKGYMWPRRFSDLASPACQSVPPQTMGQPIKWKSHNAVCTQPWSRAGWHGDVQRGFPPLDIDECSQDPSPCGP
-64 NSVCT
+64 SSVCT
-69 NKRGSY
+69 NKLGSY
-75 TCTCPPGYLP
+75 ACTCPPGYLP

-97 IDECL
+97 VDECARNPAICGPNASCLNTPGSYTCQCSPGHRRSTPGPWVPGTTLCRDVDECL

-138 EPAAQCNDIDE
+138 KPAAQCNDIDE

-164 NTVGS
+164 NTLGS

-190 TDVDECAQN
+190 TGKRPVGGCGWISGGGRLR
-199 PAICGPN
+199 PA
-206 ASCLNT
+206 
-212 PGSYTCQCSPGHL
+212 L
-225 PSTPGPWVPGTTL
+225 PSSHRRERGSERLLLPTLECDPGAL
-238 CTDIDECLDLAS
+238 
-250 CPASATCT
+250 
-258 NTPGNHFCTCNTGF
+258 
-272 ASSSGEQ
+272 SGEIGRPRVVHQ
-279 RFTEPAA
+279 AER
-286 QCNDIDECSW
+286 
-296 DPSPCGPSSMCT
+296 GK
-308 NTLGSYTCTCSPG
+308 L
-321 YLPPSQPGIPFSC
+321 
-334 TDVDECAR
+334 
-342 KPAICGPNASCL
+342 
-354 NTPGSYTCQCSPG
+354 TPQ
-367 HLPSTPGPW
+367 
-376 VPGTTLCTDI
+376 
-386 DECLDLASCP
+386 
-396 ASATCTNTPGS
+396 
-407 HFCTC
+407 
-412 NTGFASSSGE
+412 
-422 QRFTEPAAQC
+422 
-432 NDIDECSWDPS
+432 
-443 PCGPSSMCTN
+443 
-453 TVGSYACTCPPGYLP
+453 
-468 PSQPGI
+468 
-474 PFSCTDVD
+474 
-482 ECARKPAICRPNA
+482 
-495 SCLNTPGSYTCQCSP
+495 
-510 GHLPS
+510 
-515 TPGPWVPGTTL
+515 
-526 CTDIDECL
+526 
-534 DLASCPASA
+534 
-543 TCTNTP
+543 
-549 GSHFCTCN
+549 
-557 TGFASS
+557 
-563 SGEQRFTEPGAQCN
+563 
-577 DIDECSRDPSPC
+577 
-589 GPSSVCTNTVGSYAC
+589 
-604 TCPPGYL
+604 
-611 PPSQPGIPFSCTD
+611 
-624 VDECARKPAICGPNA
+624 
-639 SCLNTPGSYTCQCS
+639 
-653 PGHLPST
+653 
-660 PGPWV
+660 
-665 PGTTLCTDIDECLDL
+665 
-680 ASCPA
+680 
-685 SATCTNTPGSHFCTC
+685 
-700 NTGFASSSGEQRF
+700 
-713 TEPAAQCNDIDE
+713 
-725 CSRDPSPCGPS
+725 
-736 SVCTN
+736 
-741 TVGSYA
+741 
-747 CTCPPGYLP
+747 
-756 PSQPGIP
+756 
-763 FSCTDVDECARKPAI
+763 
-778 CGPNASCL
+778 
-786 NTPGSYTCQ
+786 
-795 CSPGHLPS
+795 
-803 TPGPWVPGT
+803 
-812 TLCTD
+812 
-817 IDECLDLASCPA
+817 
-829 SATCTNTP
+829 
-837 GSHFCTCNTGFA
+837 
-849 SSSGEQRFTEPAAQ
+849 
-863 CNDIDE
+863 
-869 CSRDPSPCGPSSV
+869 
-882 CTNTVGSY
+882 
-890 ACTCP
+890 
-895 PGYLPPSQPGI
+895 
-906 PFSCTDV
+906 
-913 DECARKPAICGPN
+913 
-926 ASCLNTPG
+926 
-934 SYTCQCSPGHLP
+934 
-946 STPGPWV
+946 
-953 PGTTLCTD
+953 
-961 IDECL
+961 
-966 DLASCPASATCT
+966 
-978 NTPGSH
+978 
-984 FCTCN
+984 
-989 TGFASSSGEQRFTE
+989 
-1003 PAAQCND
+1003 
-1010 IDECSR
+1010 
-1016 DPSPCGPS
+1016 
-1024 SVCTNTVGSYA
+1024 
-1035 CTCPPGYLP
+1035 
-1044 PSQPGIPF
+1044 
-1052 SCTDVDECAR
+1052 
-1062 KPAICGPNA
+1062 
-1071 SCLNTPGSYT
+1071 
-1081 CQCSPGHLP
+1081 
-1090 STPGPWV
+1090 
-1097 PGTTLCTEVASNDP
+1097 VASNDP
-1111 VRTCHNRRLDAA
+1111 VRKCHNQRLDVA

-1141 SVLGDPYERKDST
+1141 SVLGDPYERKNST

-1167 LEQTPSWSNLSTEQ
+1167 LEQTPSWSNLSMEQ

-1197 LAAFANPTGK
+1197 LAAFANPTRK
-1207 GNQTIQMEQLDVQ
+1207 GSQTIQMEQLDVQ

-1309 VNYTFQNLMPSSSP
+1309 ANYTFQNLMPSSSP

-1395 FLAILTFLLS
+1395 FLTILTFLLS

-1439 QLACSIIAGLLHY
+1439 QLACAIIAGLLHY

-1569 NTRLLTFKAI
+1569 DTRLLTFKAI

-1590 FGLLQVGPAATV
+1590 FGILQVGPAATV

-1608 IINSLQGAF
+1608 IVNSLQGAF

-1641 KSYVSDVSMSTLATS
+1641 KSHVSDVSMSTLATS

>member
-1 MADACAASSVCPA
+1 MKKQLITHLVGFCWLICFKGTQHFSSAVNRCDDPMLCPDYATCINARQGYYCTCQRGFVSTSGATEFTDPAVRCNADACAASSVCPA

-49 KDIDECSRDPSPCGP
+49 KDIDECSQDPSPCGP
-64 NSVCT
+64 SSVCT
-69 NKRGSY
+69 NKLGSY
-75 TCTCPPGYLP
+75 ACTCPPGYLP
-85 PSQPGIP
+85 HSQPGVP

-97 IDECL
+97 VDECARNPAICGPNASCLNTPGSYTCQCSPGHRRSTPGPWVPGTTLCTAFCKPVGNHIPGTVPPPMPAAGTCRLSPCSSHQGKAPLCRAGPIAPSPVTDVDECL

-164 NTVGS
+164 NTPGS

-178 LPPSQPGIPFSC
+178 LPPSQPGVPFSC
-190 TDVDECAQN
+190 TDVDECARN

-212 PGSYTCQCSPGHL
+212 PGSYTCQCSPGHRR
-225 PSTPGPWVPGTTL
+225 STPGPWVPGTTL
-238 CTDIDECLDLAS
+238 CTD
-250 CPASATCT
+250 
-258 NTPGNHFCTCNTGF
+258 
-272 ASSSGEQ
+272 
-279 RFTEPAA
+279 
-286 QCNDIDECSW
+286 
-296 DPSPCGPSSMCT
+296 
-308 NTLGSYTCTCSPG
+308 
-321 YLPPSQPGIPFSC
+321 
-334 TDVDECAR
+334 V
-342 KPAICGPNASCL
+342 
-354 NTPGSYTCQCSPG
+354 
-367 HLPSTPGPW
+367 
-376 VPGTTLCTDI
+376 
-386 DECLDLASCP
+386 
-396 ASATCTNTPGS
+396 
-407 HFCTC
+407 
-412 NTGFASSSGE
+412 
-422 QRFTEPAAQC
+422 
-432 NDIDECSWDPS
+432 
-443 PCGPSSMCTN
+443 
-453 TVGSYACTCPPGYLP
+453 
-468 PSQPGI
+468 
-474 PFSCTDVD
+474 
-482 ECARKPAICRPNA
+482 
-495 SCLNTPGSYTCQCSP
+495 
-510 GHLPS
+510 
-515 TPGPWVPGTTL
+515 
-526 CTDIDECL
+526 
-534 DLASCPASA
+534 
-543 TCTNTP
+543 
-549 GSHFCTCN
+549 
-557 TGFASS
+557 
-563 SGEQRFTEPGAQCN
+563 
-577 DIDECSRDPSPC
+577 
-589 GPSSVCTNTVGSYAC
+589 
-604 TCPPGYL
+604 
-611 PPSQPGIPFSCTD
+611 
-624 VDECARKPAICGPNA
+624 
-639 SCLNTPGSYTCQCS
+639 
-653 PGHLPST
+653 
-660 PGPWV
+660 
-665 PGTTLCTDIDECLDL
+665 DECLDL

-741 TVGSYA
+741 TPGSYA

-763 FSCTDVDECARKPAI
+763 FSCTDVDECARNPAI

-795 CSPGHLPS
+795 CSPGHRRS

-817 IDECLDLASCPA
+817 VDECLDLASCPA

-849 SSSGEQRFTEPAAQ
+849 SSSGEQRFTQPAAQ

-869 CSRDPSPCGPSSV
+869 CSQDPSPCGPSSV
-882 CTNTVGSY
+882 CTNTPGSY
-890 ACTCP
+890 TCMCP
-895 PGYLPPSQPGI
+895 PGYLPPSQPGV
-906 PFSCTDV
+906 PFS
-913 DECARKPAICGPN
+913 
-926 ASCLNTPG
+926 
-934 SYTCQCSPGHLP
+934 
-946 STPGPWV
+946 
-953 PGTTLCTD
+953 
-961 IDECL
+961 
-966 DLASCPASATCT
+966 
-978 NTPGSH
+978 
-984 FCTCN
+984 
-989 TGFASSSGEQRFTE
+989 
-1003 PAAQCND
+1003 
-1010 IDECSR
+1010 
-1016 DPSPCGPS
+1016 
-1024 SVCTNTVGSYA
+1024 
-1035 CTCPPGYLP
+1035 
-1044 PSQPGIPF
+1044 
-1052 SCTDVDECAR
+1052 
-1062 KPAICGPNA
+1062 
-1071 SCLNTPGSYT
+1071 
-1081 CQCSPGHLP
+1081 
-1090 STPGPWV
+1090 
-1097 PGTTLCTEVASNDP
+1097 CTEVASNDP
-1111 VRTCHNRRLDAA
+1111 VRKCHNQRLDAA

-1141 SVLGDPYERKDST
+1141 SVLGDPYERKNST

-1167 LEQTPSWSNLSTEQ
+1167 LEQTPSWSNLSMEQ

-1197 LAAFANPTGK
+1197 LAAFANPTRK
-1207 GNQTIQMEQLDVQ
+1207 GSQTIQMEQLDVQ

-1379 LFLVSHV
+1379 LFLISHV

-1395 FLAILTFLLS
+1395 FLTILTFLLS

-1439 QLACSIIAGLLHY
+1439 QLACAVIAGLLHY

-1466 VLFLTIRNLGV
+1466 VLFLTICNLGV

-1569 NTRLLTFKAI
+1569 DTRLLTFKAI

-1590 FGLLQVGPAATV
+1590 FGILQVGPAATV

-1608 IINSLQGAF
+1608 IVNSLQGAF

-1641 KSYVSDVSMSTLATS
+1641 KSHVSDVSMSTLATS

>member
-1 MADACAASSVCPA
+1 MKKQLITHLVGFCWLICFKGTQHFSSAVNRCDDPMLCPDYATCTNARQGYYCTCQRGFVSTSGATEFTDPAVRCNADACAASSVCPA

-64 NSVCT
+64 SSVCT

-75 TCTCPPGYLP
+75 ACTCPPGYLP
-85 PSQPGIP
+85 SSQPGIP
-92 FSCTD
+92 FSCTGSERLQLPTLECDCLQRPGSWGKLALSGSGDSPGMRRREIQSQRCPDLRSLCPSPGLCPLPHFVLLDCAAPSTVGPVGATVMHVINTQTNSKSSPADVDECARNPAICGPNASCLNTPGSYTCQCSPGHLPSTPGPWVPGTTHCTD

-169 YACTCPPGY
+169 YTCTCPPGY
-178 LPPSQPGIPFSC
+178 LSPSQPGIPFSC
-190 TDVDECAQN
+190 TDVDECARN

-225 PSTPGPWVPGTTL
+225 PSTPGPWVPGTT
-238 CTDIDECLDLAS
+238 
-250 CPASATCT
+250 
-258 NTPGNHFCTCNTGF
+258 F
-272 ASSSGEQ
+272 
-279 RFTEPAA
+279 
-286 QCNDIDECSW
+286 
-296 DPSPCGPSSMCT
+296 
-308 NTLGSYTCTCSPG
+308 
-321 YLPPSQPGIPFSC
+321 
-334 TDVDECAR
+334 
-342 KPAICGPNASCL
+342 
-354 NTPGSYTCQCSPG
+354 
-367 HLPSTPGPW
+367 
-376 VPGTTLCTDI
+376 
-386 DECLDLASCP
+386 
-396 ASATCTNTPGS
+396 
-407 HFCTC
+407 
-412 NTGFASSSGE
+412 
-422 QRFTEPAAQC
+422 
-432 NDIDECSWDPS
+432 
-443 PCGPSSMCTN
+443 
-453 TVGSYACTCPPGYLP
+453 
-468 PSQPGI
+468 
-474 PFSCTDVD
+474 
-482 ECARKPAICRPNA
+482 
-495 SCLNTPGSYTCQCSP
+495 
-510 GHLPS
+510 
-515 TPGPWVPGTTL
+515 
-526 CTDIDECL
+526 
-534 DLASCPASA
+534 
-543 TCTNTP
+543 
-549 GSHFCTCN
+549 
-557 TGFASS
+557 
-563 SGEQRFTEPGAQCN
+563 
-577 DIDECSRDPSPC
+577 
-589 GPSSVCTNTVGSYAC
+589 
-604 TCPPGYL
+604 
-611 PPSQPGIPFSCTD
+611 
-624 VDECARKPAICGPNA
+624 
-639 SCLNTPGSYTCQCS
+639 
-653 PGHLPST
+653 
-660 PGPWV
+660 
-665 PGTTLCTDIDECLDL
+665 CTDIDECLDL

-736 SVCTN
+736 SMCTN

-747 CTCPPGYLP
+747 CTCPPGYLS

-763 FSCTDVDECARKPAI
+763 FSCTDVDECARNPAI

-812 TLCTD
+812 T
-817 IDECLDLASCPA
+817 
-829 SATCTNTP
+829 
-837 GSHFCTCNTGFA
+837 F
-849 SSSGEQRFTEPAAQ
+849 
-863 CNDIDE
+863 
-869 CSRDPSPCGPSSV
+869 
-882 CTNTVGSY
+882 
-890 ACTCP
+890 
-895 PGYLPPSQPGI
+895 
-906 PFSCTDV
+906 
-913 DECARKPAICGPN
+913 
-926 ASCLNTPG
+926 
-934 SYTCQCSPGHLP
+934 
-946 STPGPWV
+946 
-953 PGTTLCTD
+953 
-961 IDECL
+961 
-966 DLASCPASATCT
+966 
-978 NTPGSH
+978 
-984 FCTCN
+984 
-989 TGFASSSGEQRFTE
+989 
-1003 PAAQCND
+1003 
-1010 IDECSR
+1010 
-1016 DPSPCGPS
+1016 
-1024 SVCTNTVGSYA
+1024 
-1035 CTCPPGYLP
+1035 
-1044 PSQPGIPF
+1044 
-1052 SCTDVDECAR
+1052 
-1062 KPAICGPNA
+1062 
-1071 SCLNTPGSYT
+1071 
-1081 CQCSPGHLP
+1081 
-1090 STPGPWV
+1090 
-1097 PGTTLCTEVASNDP
+1097 CTEVASNDP

-1141 SVLGDPYERKDST
+1141 SVLGDPSERKDST

-1220 TKVIEDGC
+1220 TKVIADGC

-1323 DQLICVSWEATAWR
+1323 EQLICVSWEATAWR

-1386 GLALSLLCL
+1386 GLAFSLLCL

-1439 QLACSIIAGLLHY
+1439 QLACAIIAGLLHY

-1531 FLGPVCVIIGINSV
+1531 FLGPVCVIIGINSI

-1590 FGLLQVGPAATV
+1590 FGLLQVGPAAIV

-1608 IINSLQGAF
+1608 IVNSLQGAF

>member
-1 MADACAASSVCPA
+1 MKKQLITHLVGFCWLICFKGTQHFSSAVNRCDDPMLCPDYATCINARQGYYCTCQRGFVSTSGATEFTDPAVRCNADACAASSVCPA

-49 KDIDECSRDPSPCGP
+49 KDIDECSQDPSPCGP
-64 NSVCT
+64 SSVCT
-69 NKRGSY
+69 NTLGSY
-75 TCTCPPGYLP
+75 ACTCPPGYLP

-97 IDECL
+97 VDECARNPAICGPNASCLNTPGSYTCQCSPGHRRSTPGPWVPGTTLCTDVDECL

-164 NTVGS
+164 NTPGS

-178 LPPSQPGIPFSC
+178 LPRSQPGIPFSC
-190 TDVDECAQN
+190 TDVDECARN

-212 PGSYTCQCSPGHL
+212 PGSYTCQCSPGHRR
-225 PSTPGPWVPGTTL
+225 STPGPWVPGTTL
-238 CTDIDECLDLAS
+238 CTD
-250 CPASATCT
+250 
-258 NTPGNHFCTCNTGF
+258 
-272 ASSSGEQ
+272 
-279 RFTEPAA
+279 
-286 QCNDIDECSW
+286 
-296 DPSPCGPSSMCT
+296 
-308 NTLGSYTCTCSPG
+308 
-321 YLPPSQPGIPFSC
+321 
-334 TDVDECAR
+334 V
-342 KPAICGPNASCL
+342 
-354 NTPGSYTCQCSPG
+354 
-367 HLPSTPGPW
+367 
-376 VPGTTLCTDI
+376 

-422 QRFTEPAAQC
+422 QRFTQ
-432 NDIDECSWDPS
+432 
-443 PCGPSSMCTN
+443 
-453 TVGSYACTCPPGYLP
+453 
-468 PSQPGI
+468 
-474 PFSCTDVD
+474 
-482 ECARKPAICRPNA
+482 
-495 SCLNTPGSYTCQCSP
+495 
-510 GHLPS
+510 
-515 TPGPWVPGTTL
+515 
-526 CTDIDECL
+526 
-534 DLASCPASA
+534 
-543 TCTNTP
+543 
-549 GSHFCTCN
+549 
-557 TGFASS
+557 
-563 SGEQRFTEPGAQCN
+563 
-577 DIDECSRDPSPC
+577 
-589 GPSSVCTNTVGSYAC
+589 
-604 TCPPGYL
+604 
-611 PPSQPGIPFSCTD
+611 
-624 VDECARKPAICGPNA
+624 
-639 SCLNTPGSYTCQCS
+639 
-653 PGHLPST
+653 
-660 PGPWV
+660 
-665 PGTTLCTDIDECLDL
+665 
-680 ASCPA
+680 
-685 SATCTNTPGSHFCTC
+685 
-700 NTGFASSSGEQRF
+700 
-713 TEPAAQCNDIDE
+713 PAAQCNDIDE

-763 FSCTDVDECARKPAI
+763 FSCTDVDECARNPAI

-795 CSPGHLPS
+795 CSPGHRRS

-817 IDECLDLASCPA
+817 IDECSRDPSPCGPSSVCTNTPGSYACTCPPGYLPPSQPGIPFSCTDVDECARNPAICGPNASCLNTPGIYTCQCSPGHRRSTPGPWVPGTTLCTDVDECLDLASCPA

-849 SSSGEQRFTEPAAQ
+849 SSSGEQRFTQPAAQ

-869 CSRDPSPCGPSSV
+869 CSQDPSPCGPSSV
-882 CTNTVGSY
+882 CTNTPGSY
-890 ACTCP
+890 TCMCP
-895 PGYLPPSQPGI
+895 PGYLPPSQPGV
-906 PFSCTDV
+906 PFS
-913 DECARKPAICGPN
+913 
-926 ASCLNTPG
+926 
-934 SYTCQCSPGHLP
+934 
-946 STPGPWV
+946 
-953 PGTTLCTD
+953 
-961 IDECL
+961 
-966 DLASCPASATCT
+966 
-978 NTPGSH
+978 
-984 FCTCN
+984 
-989 TGFASSSGEQRFTE
+989 
-1003 PAAQCND
+1003 
-1010 IDECSR
+1010 
-1016 DPSPCGPS
+1016 
-1024 SVCTNTVGSYA
+1024 
-1035 CTCPPGYLP
+1035 
-1044 PSQPGIPF
+1044 
-1052 SCTDVDECAR
+1052 
-1062 KPAICGPNA
+1062 
-1071 SCLNTPGSYT
+1071 
-1081 CQCSPGHLP
+1081 
-1090 STPGPWV
+1090 
-1097 PGTTLCTEVASNDP
+1097 CTEVASNDP
-1111 VRTCHNRRLDAA
+1111 VRKCHNQRLDAA

-1141 SVLGDPYERKDST
+1141 SVLGDPYERKNST

-1167 LEQTPSWSNLSTEQ
+1167 LEQTPSWSNLSMEQ

-1197 LAAFANPTGK
+1197 LAAFANPTRK
-1207 GNQTIQMEQLDVQ
+1207 GSQTIQMEQLDVQ

-1379 LFLVSHV
+1379 LFLISHV

-1395 FLAILTFLLS
+1395 FLTILTFLLS

-1439 QLACSIIAGLLHY
+1439 QLACAVIAGLLHY

-1569 NTRLLTFKAI
+1569 DTRLLTFKAI

-1590 FGLLQVGPAATV
+1590 FGILQVGPAATV

-1608 IINSLQGAF
+1608 IVNSLQGAF

-1641 KSYVSDVSMSTLATS
+1641 KSHVSDVSMSTLATS